1 MLHQFKSSTQ
11 LKSSVTVSPSTNAFS
26 KISILNKRQ
35 REGTIKIGKSR
46 GTDNVEFHIKDEE
59 KQNKRTT
66 QKTIQKIGNTD
77 HQSGNNLI
85 GDGGRKRER
94 ISMIHINTSQ
104 YSHIFLSNELK
115 LKEYVCYNKKLT
127 ALFKTKIGL
136 SYKECC
142 HYISSDM

>member
-1 MLHQFKSSTQ
+1 M
-11 LKSSVTVSPSTNAFS
+11 
-26 KISILNKRQ
+26 
-35 REGTIKIGKSR
+35 
-46 GTDNVEFHIKDEE
+46 
-59 KQNKRTT
+59 
-66 QKTIQKIGNTD
+66 QKIGNTG
-77 HQSGNNLI
+77 HWSGNNLV
-85 GDGGRKRER
+85 GDGGRKGER

-115 LKEYVCYNKKLT
+115 FKEYVCYNKNIT